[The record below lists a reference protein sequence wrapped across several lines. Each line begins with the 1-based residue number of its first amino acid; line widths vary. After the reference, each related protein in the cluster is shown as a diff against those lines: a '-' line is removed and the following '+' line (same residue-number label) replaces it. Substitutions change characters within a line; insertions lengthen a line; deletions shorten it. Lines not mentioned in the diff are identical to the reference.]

1 MITQYRPANY
11 AAPRASEFIGRS
23 IDTKPVDV
31 ENGSVYTELDTGRI
45 YRFDA
50 ENKVWIEQ
58 KGAPSTNVTVE
69 PITITSNGTTT
80 APTGKAYSPITV
92 NVPTSETSSGDLG
105 DITFYDYDGTIV
117 TSWSLAELATKTALP
132 DFPTH
137 DGLTC
142 QGWNWSLEDL
152 KTTNRRMNVGATY
165 IPTDGSTRIY
175 IRLEEGR
182 TSPILG
188 VCPNGTVT
196 VDWGDG
202 TATDTLTGTDTT
214 VVQYTPT
221 HNYASPGD
229 YIIKLTV
236 DGEFELFGKSNDKGI
251 LKNVEAVDNSNHV
264 YASAIRQINFGNG
277 ITSIS
282 TYGCADLYNLECVS
296 FPSSLTTTNIY
307 AFQRCY
313 NLKFIVFPD
322 GTTTVMNLSFNFCPS
337 LAGISFPNGVT
348 TIMNST
354 FNNCYALRTVTFP
367 PTLTSIKD
375 SAFNACYS
383 LSSIDF
389 PPNLSMRTSSTF
401 QNCYGVKY
409 YDFTRYTS
417 VPALYST
424 NVFSN
429 IASDCEIRVPASL
442 VDDWKTATNWSSFAG
457 HIIGV

>member
-1 MITQYRPANY
+1 MITQYRSANY

-58 KGAPSTNVTVE
+58 KRAPSTNVTVE
-69 PITITSNGTTT
+69 PITITFNGTTT

-221 HNYASPGD
+221 HNYAAPGD

-264 YASAIRQINFGNG
+264 YASAIWQINFGNG

-282 TYGCADLYNLECVS
+282 TYGCADLYNLEYVS
-296 FPSSLTTTNIY
+296 FPSSLTATNIY

-322 GTTTVMNLSFNFCPS
+322 GTTTVMNLGFNFCPS
-337 LAGISFPNGVT
+337 LAGISFPNGIT
-348 TIMNST
+348 TIMNSA

-367 PTLTSIKD
+367 TTLTSIKD
-375 SAFNACYS
+375 SGFSACYS

-401 QNCYGVKY
+401 MSCYGVKY
-409 YDFTRYTS
+409 YDLTRYTS
-417 VPALYST
+417 VPALYAT
-424 NVFSN
+424 NVFN
-429 IASDCEIRVPASL
+429 YMASDCEIRVPASL
-442 VDDWKTATNWSSFAG
+442 VDEWKAATNWSTYAD
-457 HIIGV
+457 HIVGV